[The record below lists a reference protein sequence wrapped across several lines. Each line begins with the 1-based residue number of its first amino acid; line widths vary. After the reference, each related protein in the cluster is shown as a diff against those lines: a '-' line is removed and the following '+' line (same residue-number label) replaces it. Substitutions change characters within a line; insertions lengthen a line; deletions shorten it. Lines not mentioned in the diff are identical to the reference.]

1 MTGYPPQASP
11 ASRLGYLLHMS
22 DEIHD
27 WLADLCASDPAA
39 AAVVGQA
46 LMALLSQGASLG
58 PPAVISLAET
68 AQPENLPDALDR
80 VYQEKLERMQ
90 VVRHAVAE
98 AATLARDIQSQLAG
112 AQAQPAHDE
121 VAELRRLLPGVLD
134 AEQQLGEKGRL
145 LQARVEAF
153 RSRKEVL
160 KAVYV
165 AAQAERAVHEATADL
180 ARGTGDPGTPDN
192 DRDLPVTQATV
203 RLREI
208 TDEIDRELRLESSA
222 EDLLELRP
230 AAPHDNG
237 TRILFAIEPPGTAL
251 LIAVLEGGEAVRD
264 HYDEAV
270 LLAAGV
276 LRRARTGRA
285 PEAATHAFRDAQS
298 FLDEF
303 FPDSASEVSAS
314 TVRVRTLAEQRAHL
328 GLTQAQVA
336 EQMHIPPENV
346 SAIEQAE
353 PGATGVRA
361 LAAYIEALG
370 GQLEI
375 VAAFDGERVLLR

>member
-1 MTGYPPQASP
+1 MTAYPPQASR
-11 ASRLGYLLHMS
+11 ASRLGYGLRMS

-46 LMALLSQGASLG
+46 LTALLSQGASLG
-58 PPAVISLAET
+58 PPVVISLASSRPET
-68 AQPENLPDALDR
+68 LPDALDR
-80 VYQEKLERMQ
+80 VYQERLERLQ
-90 VVRHAVAE
+90 VVRHSVA
-98 AATLARDIQSQLAG
+98 AAAALARDIQSQIAG
-112 AQAQPAHDE
+112 GQAQSADDE

-134 AEQQLGEKGRL
+134 AERQLGEKGRL
-145 LQARVEAF
+145 LQARVDAF

-160 KAVYV
+160 KASYA

-180 ARGTGDPGTPDN
+180 SRGTGDRGTPDD
-192 DRDLPVTQATV
+192 DRDSPVSRATAE
-203 RLREI
+203 LRQI

-230 AAPHDNG
+230 AGPDDNG

-251 LIAVLEGGEAVRD
+251 LIAVLEGDAVRE
-264 HYDEAV
+264 HYSEAV

-298 FLDEF
+298 FLDEV

-314 TVRVRTLAEQRAHL
+314 KVRVRTLAEQRAHL

>member
-1 MTGYPPQASP
+1 M
-11 ASRLGYLLHMS
+11 GYLLHMS

-39 AAVVGQA
+39 AAVIGQA
-46 LMALLSQGASLG
+46 LTALLRQGASLG
-58 PPAVISLAET
+58 PPTAISLAAATQLED
-68 AQPENLPDALDR
+68 LPDALDR

-121 VAELRRLLPGVLD
+121 VAELRRLLPGVLA

-145 LQARVEAF
+145 LQARVDAF

-160 KAVYV
+160 KAIYV
-165 AAQAERAVHEATADL
+165 AAQAERAVHRATAQL
-180 ARGTGDPGTPDN
+180 ARGMADD
-192 DRDLPVTQATV
+192 DRDASVIRANA

-208 TDEIDRELRLESSA
+208 TAEIDRELRLESSA
-222 EDLLELRP
+222 QDLLELRP
-230 AAPHDNG
+230 AAPGDTG
-237 TRILFAIEPPGTAL
+237 TRILFAVEPPGTAL
-251 LIAVLEGGEAVRD
+251 LIAVLEGGDAVRD

-276 LRRARTGRA
+276 LRRARAGSA

-298 FLDEF
+298 FLGEF

-314 TVRVRTLAEQRAHL
+314 EVRSGATTLAAGYRVRTLAEQRAHL

-336 EQMHIPPENV
+336 KRMDTPPEKV
-346 SAIEQAE
+346 SAIERAG

-361 LAAYIEALG
+361 LAAYIEVLG

-375 VAAFDGERVLLR
+375 AADFDGERVLLR